1 MLFNYF
7 LLKIHTPKSYKYSHS
22 KSLSLVFS
30 TVIPPFS
37 TWKNAQLG
45 EKVIIQLEE
54 NSKKIAQEKQD
65 YIDKLNDAA
74 SKLESELEKK
84 QVSYP

>member
-1 MLFNYF
+1 M
-7 LLKIHTPKSYKYSHS
+7 
-22 KSLSLVFS
+22 VFS

-37 TWKNAQLG
+37 TWKNAHLG

-84 QVSYP
+84 QVSCP

>member
-7 LLKIHTPKSYKYSHS
+7 VLKIRTPKFYKYGHS
-22 KSLSLVFS
+22 KLLYMVFS

-37 TWKNAQLG
+37 TWKNAHLW

-84 QVSYP
+84 QVSCP

>member
-1 MLFNYF
+1 MSNINNILSIFI
-7 LLKIHTPKSYKYSHS
+7 LL
-22 KSLSLVFS
+22 L
-30 TVIPPFS
+30 S

-45 EKVIIQLEE
+45 EKVIMQLEQ
-54 NSKKIAQEKQD
+54 NSKQIAQEKQD

>member
-1 MLFNYF
+1 MSNIYNILSTFI
-7 LLKIHTPKSYKYSHS
+7 LL
-22 KSLSLVFS
+22 
-30 TVIPPFS
+30 S

-45 EKVIIQLEE
+45 EKVIMQLEQ
-54 NSKKIAQEKQD
+54 NSKQIAQEKQD